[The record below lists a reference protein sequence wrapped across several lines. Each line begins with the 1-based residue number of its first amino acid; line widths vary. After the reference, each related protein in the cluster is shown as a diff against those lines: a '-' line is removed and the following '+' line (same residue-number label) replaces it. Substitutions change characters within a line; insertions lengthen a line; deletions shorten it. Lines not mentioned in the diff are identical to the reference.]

1 MKKIGI
7 ITQAR
12 MGSSRLPGKV
22 LKEICRKPLL
32 QYHIDRLS
40 LSRYS
45 DNLFVATSD
54 LPQDDAIANWCQFN
68 RIKSLRG
75 SHLDVLDRYYQCALE
90 HELDIIVRVT
100 SDCPLI
106 DPYLLDDCIEAFLGH
121 GGDYLG
127 NTTHHV
133 SPPYPSVSSRYP
145 HGSDVEVFTFSSLEN
160 ACKNAIRSEEREHVT
175 PYIRKNFPITLLDAP
190 QDYSSYNYS
199 VDTLEDFNF
208 INTIIEKLAKQN
220 LFGTYRE
227 VIAIIDEI
235 NNITPTRKTNV
246 TQPI

>member
-1 MKKIGI
+1 MKKVGI
-7 ITQAR
+7 VTQAR

-22 LKEICRKPLL
+22 LKKIGHKPLL
-32 QYHIDRLS
+32 QYHIERLS

-54 LPQDDAIANWCQFN
+54 LPQDDAISNWCQVN
-68 RIKSLRG
+68 RIKRFRG

-90 HELDIIVRVT
+90 HELDIIARVT

-106 DPYLLDDCIEAFLGH
+106 DPYLLDACIEAFL
-121 GGDYLG
+121 DQRANYLG
-127 NTTHHV
+127 NTTH
-133 SPPYPSVSSRYP
+133 PSASFKYP
-145 HGSDVEVFTFSSLEN
+145 HGSDVEVFTFSSLES
-160 ACKNAIRSEEREHVT
+160 ACKNAITTPEREHVT
-175 PYIRKNFPITLLDAP
+175 PYIQKNFLVTPFEAP
-190 QDYSSYNYS
+190 EDYSSYNYS

-208 INTIIEKLAKQN
+208 INTIIERLAKHN

-246 TQPI
+246 AQPI